1 MLPFKLYISLC
12 ATFLQA
18 TSVLSAS
25 STSKSTIAS
34 SAAPSTS
41 TALNQATSTSSN
53 TFIPLPTGDQP
64 AVPSKYPSIQEL
76 ADYFQISPGCAACM
90 VPPLGPYA
98 GGLEDS
104 RCTGYA
110 MKDLC
115 TSSSTE
121 TPGVLAC
128 DPPYSSNEHCYIY
141 NCSTPDIQRLF
152 YPQTC
157 QDNYDPAYNEIA
169 HLAEYCLDLGVSYAN
184 VSAGLN
190 VGYEDPRSEQEIL
203 ADIKAGTYCL
213 YGGSRSAGAL
223 TAEIVAA
230 TDTGYSTPPAT
241 TATASSKGSTMT
253 AISTSTTEFTKSTA
267 ASYSIGEFGIILT
280 GLLLILGAAIVE
292 FS

>member
-1 MLPFKLYISLC
+1 LSYLRRMACRQSHSKPPHVMSTRYSGWVRSPRRFITRKLLSIFAPVKFSYFLLAMMLPFKLYISLC

-18 TSVLSAS
+18 TSVLAAS
-25 STSKSTIAS
+25 STSKSTITS

-41 TALNQATSTSSN
+41 TTLNQATSTSSN

-184 VSAGLN
+184 VSGQL
-190 VGYEDPRSEQEIL
+190 RL
-203 ADIKAGTYCL
+203 F
-213 YGGSRSAGAL
+213 R
-223 TAEIVAA
+223 
-230 TDTGYSTPPAT
+230 
-241 TATASSKGSTMT
+241 
-253 AISTSTTEFTKSTA
+253 
-267 ASYSIGEFGIILT
+267 
-280 GLLLILGAAIVE
+280 
-292 FS
+292 